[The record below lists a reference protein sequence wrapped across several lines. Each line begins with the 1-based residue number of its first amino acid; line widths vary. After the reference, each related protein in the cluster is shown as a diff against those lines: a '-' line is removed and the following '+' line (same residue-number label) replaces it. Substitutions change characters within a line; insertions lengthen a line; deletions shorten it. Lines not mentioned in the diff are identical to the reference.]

1 MDASGRYFI
10 IVHNILHDDK
20 IDDENNDFKAIIDL
34 PLMTD
39 SLQF

>member
-10 IVHNILHDDK
+10 IVLNILHGDNG
-20 IDDENNDFKAIIDL
+20 DDENNDFKAIIDL